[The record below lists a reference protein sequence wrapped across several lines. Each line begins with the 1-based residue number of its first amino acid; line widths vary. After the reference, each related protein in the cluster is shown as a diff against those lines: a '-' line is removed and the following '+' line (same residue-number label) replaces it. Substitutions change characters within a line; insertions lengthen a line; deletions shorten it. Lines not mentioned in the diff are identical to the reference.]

1 MCYNPLKMKLFKSIS
16 VLAAISI
23 IFMFGCGAYKGERA
37 MKNDELSKKLTPLQ
51 LEVTQNC
58 GTEPPFQNEYW
69 NNKKHGIY
77 VDIVS
82 GEPLFSSIDKFDS
95 GTGWPSFTKPIS
107 KDRILENRDKS
118 HGMIRTEVKSSKAK
132 SHLGHIFDDGLSPT
146 GKRYCINSASL
157 KFIPVENLE
166 KEGYGEFLKLFTEKD
181 KMEYKKA
188 TFAAGCFWGV
198 QSILDE
204 IPGVVETTV
213 GYTGGKLA
221 DPTYSD
227 VKTGTTEHAEAVEIT
242 YDPKK
247 ISYEQL
253 LGYFFRL
260 HDPTT
265 KDRQGPDIGSQY
277 RSAIFY
283 HDDEQKKTAQLF
295 KEKFDRDNILGK
307 ASVTEIAPAVKFYP
321 AEDYHQDYFK
331 KNGGLACHRLREKL

>member
-1 MCYNPLKMKLFKSIS
+1 MCYNPLKMKLLKSIS
-16 VLAAISI
+16 VLAALSI
-23 IFMFGCGAYKGERA
+23 IFVFGCVAYKGELA
-37 MKNDELSKKLTPLQ
+37 MKKDELAKKLTPLQ

-58 GTEPPFQNEYW
+58 ATEPPFQNEYW
-69 NNKKHGIY
+69 NNKKRGIY

-82 GEPLFSSIDKFDS
+82 GEPLFSSLDKFDS

-107 KDRILENRDKS
+107 EDRIIENRDKS
-118 HGMIRTEVKSSKAK
+118 NGMMRTEVKSSRSK
-132 SHLGHIFDDGLSPT
+132 SHLGHIFDDGPDPT

-166 KEGYGEFLKLFTEKD
+166 KDGYGEFLKLFTEED

-204 IPGVVETTV
+204 IPGVIKTIV
-213 GYTGGKLA
+213 GYTGGKLT

-242 YDPKK
+242 YDPEK
-247 ISYEQL
+247 ISYDDL

-283 HDDEQKKTAQLF
+283 HDDEQKKAAQSF
-295 KEKFDRDNILGK
+295 KEKFDRDNVLGK
-307 ASVTEIAPAVKFYP
+307 TSVTEIVPAVKFYP
-321 AEDYHQDYFK
+321 AEDYHQNYFK
-331 KNGGLACHRLREKL
+331 KNGGPACHRLREKL